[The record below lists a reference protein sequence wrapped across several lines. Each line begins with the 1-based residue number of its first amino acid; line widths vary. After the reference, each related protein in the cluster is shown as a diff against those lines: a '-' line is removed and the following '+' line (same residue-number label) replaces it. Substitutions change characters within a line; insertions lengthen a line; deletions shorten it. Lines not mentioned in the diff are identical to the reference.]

1 MVAIM
6 EKQENEKIPIL
17 EAFKL
22 VLPYLNQIAREDMAV
37 GLTDLNEYL
46 GSHQA
51 KGFEI
56 NLPVGKPIKGI
67 GRIEECIKTGKA
79 NYADIPKE
87 VYGRQLKTI
96 FVPIYQNGKV
106 VGTLSSGID
115 AQNTMDMIDIVEK
128 LTEATGYATNNVEQ
142 VAQGASDLAESG
154 QNSIKLAQEMS
165 DKTRQTTELLE
176 FIKTIAA
183 QTNLLGLNAA
193 IEAARAGE
201 HGRGFAVVAEEVRK
215 LSDQSQDAMKKI
227 QKTLQEMNNAVMQ
240 MGKATEI
247 TGSVSQQQAASTQEI
262 MSTLEEINSTAKRLE
277 VVINRYR

>member
-1 MVAIM
+1 
-6 EKQENEKIPIL
+6 
-17 EAFKL
+17 
-22 VLPYLNQIAREDMAV
+22 
-37 GLTDLNEYL
+37 
-46 GSHQA
+46 
-51 KGFEI
+51 
-56 NLPVGKPIKGI
+56 
-67 GRIEECIKTGKA
+67 
-79 NYADIPKE
+79 
-87 VYGRQLKTI
+87 
-96 FVPIYQNGKV
+96 
-106 VGTLSSGID
+106 
-115 AQNTMDMIDIVEK
+115 MIDIVEK

-176 FIKTIAA
+176 FIKAIAA

-215 LSDQSQDAMKKI
+215 LSDQSQEAMKKI
-227 QKTLQEMNNAVMQ
+227 QKTLQEMNTAVMQ

-247 TGSVSQQQAASTQEI
+247 TGTVSQQQAASTQEI

-277 VVINRYR
+277 LVINRYR